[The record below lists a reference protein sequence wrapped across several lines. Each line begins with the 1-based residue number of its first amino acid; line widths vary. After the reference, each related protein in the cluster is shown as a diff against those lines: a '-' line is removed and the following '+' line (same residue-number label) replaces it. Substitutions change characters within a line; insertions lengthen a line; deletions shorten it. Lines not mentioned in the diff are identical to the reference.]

1 MPASTVAADGPG
13 RPAAHEPAPSISV
26 SRASSGRRLA
36 VETEAVVGGAV
47 AAAASGLV
55 AAVAM
60 SGQVWPLWG
69 GWSVGAAAAIAVVV
83 TGLVLG
89 AIGYW
94 RSRDLPGQEWRRGL
108 RPWKFSLDVA
118 TVSSV
123 HAIIGGILAV
133 VTFAMLQRSFEGLV
147 VDGLTATGATAAS
160 AGLAGYWIFLSVSS
174 ITTNRLATLLVFFMA
189 SATLGSMATAQ
200 DPQWW
205 EYHFSQLG
213 TAGDFSSGLFNLAL
227 IVAGAFVTTFAL
239 YVDRDLTTL
248 VRQGVLV
255 NAWAPRFVSVVFI
268 VMGVMLA
275 GVGLFPLT
283 VSVALHNSCAIGMSL
298 SFLVLL
304 ISSPWTLKGMPAR
317 FFWFC
322 GGAGALVVG
331 GALLFEPIGYYNLTA
346 FELLAFA
353 TIFGWISVFIRF
365 ENALAEPVDVVPA
378 VAPYSA

>member
-1 MPASTVAADGPG
+1 MSASTVAADGPG
-13 RPAAHEPAPSISV
+13 RPAAYEPAPSIPV
-26 SRASSGRRLA
+26 ARASSGRRLA
-36 VETEAVVGGAV
+36 VETEAVVGGV
-47 AAAASGLV
+47 FAASASGLV
-55 AAVAM
+55 AAVTM

-69 GWSVGAAAAIAVVV
+69 GWSVGAAAAIAVLVS
-83 TGLVLG
+83 GLVLG

-108 RPWKFSLDVA
+108 RPWKFSLDVG
-118 TVSSV
+118 TVSAV

-189 SATLGSMATAQ
+189 SATLASMATAQ

-304 ISSPWTLKGMPAR
+304 ASSPWTLKGMPAR

-322 GGAGALVVG
+322 AGAGALVVG
-331 GALLFEPIGYYNLTA
+331 GALLFEPVGYYNLTA

-365 ENALAEPVDVVPA
+365 ENALTDGPEVAPA
-378 VAPYSA
+378 GAPYSA